1 MLDSG
6 SVTMANNEA
15 ADGKDI
21 FVTSATLTCET
32 TCVANQVPSTPC
44 TDAELPAGTKACP
57 LDCGACEACAA
68 DTLSSKVGSTDANDC
83 VATTV
88 VIGGCN
94 KPFFLSRAGSE
105 TCDYW

>member
-1 MLDSG
+1 MFLFQPQPQIISLSPTLALALDFDL
-6 SVTMANNEA
+6 TF
-15 ADGKDI
+15 I
-21 FVTSATLTCET
+21 PTFTL
-32 TCVANQVPSTPC
+32 S
-44 TDAELPAGTKACP
+44 GTKACP
-57 LDCGACEACAA
+57 LACGGCEACAA

-94 KPFFLSRAGSE
+94 KPFFLSRAGSD